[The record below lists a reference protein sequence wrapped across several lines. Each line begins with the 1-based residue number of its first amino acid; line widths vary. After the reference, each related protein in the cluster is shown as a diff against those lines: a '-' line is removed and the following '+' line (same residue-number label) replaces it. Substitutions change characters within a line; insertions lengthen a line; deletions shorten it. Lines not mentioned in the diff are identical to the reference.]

1 MRGAAFVLMLA
12 LSSAPALAEPLN
24 LTLPAGA
31 IQADQESSPATSYAL
46 AVGPWKGD
54 SMQTLALEGAR
65 SDTAWR
71 LRANQNTTLQLLATL
86 REQLAQAGYTMLY
99 ECDTEACGGFDFRYA
114 LDLLPEPAMHVDL
127 GDFRYFAAHKGNDYV
142 AITVSRS
149 SESGFVQIT
158 TMSVQ
163 DVTPIVPDNP
173 LAIPQ
178 QSAPLPGS
186 AAATALS
193 PSVFAAQLESQGSV
207 ALDDLDFASGEVALG
222 SREYASLKDLASY
235 LSDHPKAQVVLVG
248 HTDAVG
254 SLAANIALS
263 KRRATAVRAKL
274 IADFAANPAQI
285 SAEGAGYLAPRASNL
300 TKEGREKNRR
310 VEVVLTSTQM

>member
-1 MRGAAFVLMLA
+1 MRGAAFVLMVA
-12 LSSAPALAEPLN
+12 LSGAPALADPFN

-31 IQADQESSPATSYAL
+31 IQAAQTSSPAASYAL
-46 AVGPWKGD
+46 AVGPWKD
-54 SMQTLALEGAR
+54 DAVKTLDLEGAR

-71 LRANQNTTLQLLATL
+71 LRANQNTTLQLLSAL
-86 REQLAQAGYTMLY
+86 REQLVDAGYTVLY
-99 ECDTEACGGFDFRYA
+99 QCDTDACGGFDFRYA

-127 GDFRYFAAHKGNDYV
+127 GDFRYLAARKGDEYV

-149 SESGFVQIT
+149 SESGFVEIT
-158 TMSVQ
+158 NMSVQ
-163 DVTPIVPDNP
+163 DVTPLLSDNP

-186 AAATALS
+186 AAA
-193 PSVFAAQLESQGSV
+193 PSASAFAAQLESQGSV
-207 ALDDLDFASGEVALG
+207 ALDDLDFASGEVTLG
-222 SREYASLKDLASY
+222 TQEVASLKALAGY
-235 LSDHPKAQVVLVG
+235 LAAHPAARVVLVG

-263 KRRATAVRAKL
+263 KRRAEAARAKI
-274 IADFAANPAQI
+274 IADFGTNPAQI
-285 SAEGAGYLAPRASNL
+285 TAEGAGYLAPRASNL

-310 VEVVLTSTQM
+310 VEAVLTSTQS

>member
-1 MRGAAFVLMLA
+1 MKGAAFILMLA
-12 LSSAPALAEPLN
+12 LSGAPALAEPFN

-31 IQADQESSPATSYAL
+31 IQAAQSSSPAASYAL

-54 SMQTLALEGAR
+54 ALKTLDLEGVR

-71 LRANQNTTLQLLATL
+71 LRANQNTTLQLLAAL
-86 REQLAQAGYTMLY
+86 RGQLVDAGYSLLY
-99 ECDTEACGGFDFRYA
+99 DCDTDACGGFDFRYA

-127 GDFRYFAAHKGNDYV
+127 GDFRYLAARKGNEYV

-158 TMSVQ
+158 NLSVQ
-163 DVTPIVPDNP
+163 DVTPLLSDNP

-186 AAATALS
+186 AAATAPAAS
-193 PSVFAAQLESQGSV
+193 AFATQLESQGSV
-207 ALDDLDFASGEVALG
+207 ALDDVEFASGKVALG
-222 SREYASLKDLASY
+222 TQEIASLKALAGY
-235 LSDHPKAQVVLVG
+235 LRAHPAAQVVLVG

-263 KRRATAVRAKL
+263 KRRADAVRAKL
-274 IADFAANPAQI
+274 IADFNTDPGQI

-310 VEVVLTSTQM
+310 VEAVLTSTQR

>member
-1 MRGAAFVLMLA
+1 MRGAAFVLMLT
-12 LSSAPALAEPLN
+12 LSGAPALAEPFN

-31 IQADQESSPATSYAL
+31 IQAAQSSSPAASYAL
-46 AVGPWKGD
+46 AIGPWKSD
-54 SMQTLALEGAR
+54 AVKTLDLEGVR

-71 LRANQNTTLQLLATL
+71 LRANQNTTLQLLAAL
-86 REQLAQAGYTMLY
+86 REQLVDAGYTLLY
-99 ECDTEACGGFDFRYA
+99 QCDTDACGGFDFRYA

-127 GDFRYFAAHKGNDYV
+127 GDFRYLAARKGNEYV

-149 SESGFVQIT
+149 SESGFVEIT
-158 TMSVQ
+158 NLSVQ
-163 DVTPIVPDNP
+163 NVTPLLSDNP

-186 AAATALS
+186 AAATA
-193 PSVFAAQLESQGSV
+193 PSDFAAQLESQGSV
-207 ALDDLDFASGEVALG
+207 ALDDLDFASGAVTLGTQEV
-222 SREYASLKDLASY
+222 ASLKALAEY
-235 LSDHPKAQVVLVG
+235 LAANPDARVVLVG

-263 KRRATAVRAKL
+263 KRRAEAARAKI
-274 IADFAANPAQI
+274 IADFGTNPAQI

-310 VEVVLTSTQM
+310 VEAVLTSTQR